1 MQRLQYFVI
10 TPSMNKRVVPN
21 EILIP
26 EVGKLLDEGRE
37 VELQPKGNSMLPFIR
52 QGKDNVLL
60 KKQEPKKWDI
70 VLARI
75 APDRYVMH
83 RVIGEQGTNLTLMGD
98 GNIAGYEHCK
108 KEDVLG
114 VVIKIIKN
122 GKKEI
127 TPPSGKFW
135 RRLLPIRRYLL
146 GFYRRLFL

>member
-1 MQRLQYFVI
+1 
-10 TPSMNKRVVPN
+10 MNKRVVPN

-75 APDRYVMH
+75 ATDRYVMH
-83 RVIGEQGTNLTLMGD
+83 RIIEEQGTNLTLMGD

-127 TPPSGKFW
+127 TPPGGKFW